1 MSELQQIPTRLDE
14 PVNAVPDERRW
25 ARGRASR
32 WAALPVLMAGTFL
45 FVLDFFIVN
54 VGLPSIQGS
63 LHASQAAI
71 QWMVAGYGLTLSVTL
86 ITAGRIG
93 DMIGRRR
100 AFSVGLGVFAAASA
114 ACGVAPSAAVLV
126 VSRLVQGVGAAFIS
140 STVLA
145 IIGVVYTGADRPRAI
160 SAYGMVM
167 GVAAAGGQVIGGLLI
182 QADIAGSSWP
192 GARDHRGRSCRPER
206 HAVLHRVLRGWS
218 TSCRSPA
225 SSPSRGACSSS
236 TSPRPSWP
244 SPCTTGPPTS
254 STRPTVPWH
263 VRGRSGARC

>member
-1 MSELQQIPTRLDE
+1 
-14 PVNAVPDERRW
+14 
-25 ARGRASR
+25 
-32 WAALPVLMAGTFL
+32 

-54 VGLPSIQGS
+54 VGLPSIQGG

-71 QWMVAGYGLTLSVTL
+71 QWMVAGYGLTLAVTL

-126 VSRLVQGVGAAFIS
+126 VSRLVRGVGAAFIS

-160 SAYGMVM
+160 SVYGLVM

-182 QADIAGSSWP
+182 QADIAGSSWRP
-192 GARDHRGRSCRPER
+192 IFLINLPVAAAALVLAPAWCPSHAPNAPAASTWSAR
-206 HAVLHRVLRGWS
+206 
-218 TSCRSPA
+218 
-225 SSPSRGACSSS
+225 
-236 TSPRPSWP
+236 
-244 SPCTTGPPTS
+244 PC
-254 STRPTVPWH
+254 
-263 VRGRSGARC
+263 